1 MSLELILVFALT
13 APPSSDRLQ
22 SALDR
27 KGIPIRFS
35 QSEQLNKHTGF
46 LPLKYE
52 AKKSGF
58 YLSQLTYEELTLD
71 YPKAKLTSGVGTSV
85 ISFEFGGQ
93 FLECASV
100 FQVASVLVSDF
111 GAQAFDT
118 ESDHYLSLG
127 DISRTAADCYEES
140 KKNHGSK

>member
-27 KGIPIRFS
+27 KEIPIRFS

-46 LPLKYE
+46 LPLKYVAE
-52 AKKSGF
+52 KSGF
-58 YLSQLTYEELTLD
+58 YVTQLTYEELTSD
-71 YPKAKLTSGVGTSV
+71 YPKAKLPSGGGTSV
-85 ISFEFGGQ
+85 IALQFGGQ

-100 FQVASVLVSDF
+100 FQVAAVLVSDF

-118 ESDHYLSLG
+118 ESDGYMSLE
-127 DISRTAADCYEES
+127 DIGRTAEECYKES
-140 KKNHGSK
+140 RKNHGSR